1 MTLHPPEHLPE
12 QHETPRQR
20 LARNYGEQLQE
31 VRVAQTGVQFLLA
44 FLLALAFTPRF
55 AEITEFQQEVYVVA
69 LVLGASA
76 TALLIAP
83 AAYHRLVFRR
93 GLKDRLVRATALFTL
108 SGLTLLMLAIG
119 ASLLLVLDV
128 VIGGSQARWLTAAVL
143 GWFGLWWYAVPL
155 WTRRHGHQP
164 DSR

>member
-1 MTLHPPEHLPE
+1 MTPHPPAQPEHD
-12 QHETPRQR
+12 ETPRQR

-31 VRVAQTGVQFLLA
+31 VRVAQTAVQFLLA

-55 AEITEFQQEVYVVA
+55 PEITAFQQDVYVIA

-108 SGLTLLMLAIG
+108 SGLTVLMLAIG

-128 VIGGSQARWLTAAVL
+128 VIGGPRAVWLTGAVL
-143 GWFGLWWYAVPL
+143 GWFGLWWFAVPL
-155 WTRRHGHQP
+155 WTRRHGRQP
-164 DSR
+164 D